1 MVKIEWKDKIIE
13 LCKKK
18 FKNLNELFTSSDESN
33 KFYYDEQNQKYL
45 ICDLVLNTELGW
57 FIFQI
62 FTNNK
67 YKHRVSSKNK
77 FFYKTDTSTN
87 VKEKSKT
94 NWIEIFKISKINV
107 DKFNK
112 KFNVFI
118 LMAEQVDF
126 RGASKGIYGATL
138 GSLEPLLD
146 KITAKR

>member
-77 FFYKTDTSTN
+77 FFIRLIQVQMLKKKQN
-87 VKEKSKT
+87 KL
-94 NWIEIFKISKINV
+94 NWNI
-107 DKFNK
+107 
-112 KFNVFI
+112 
-118 LMAEQVDF
+118 
-126 RGASKGIYGATL
+126 
-138 GSLEPLLD
+138 
-146 KITAKR
+146 